1 MENITK
7 LNQKDPIQLS
17 DHFTYTR
24 LLRFVIAPIAM
35 MIFTS
40 IYGVVDGLFV
50 SNFVGKTQFAALN
63 LIMPLL
69 IVLGAVGFM
78 LGTGGTAIV
87 AKTFG
92 MGDKARANEY
102 FSLLI
107 YTTVISGIVLA
118 VLGIV
123 FSRPVALLLGATE
136 DMVDYC
142 VLYANIVLSAFPF
155 FMLQNI
161 FQSFFITAEKPRLG
175 LYVTVLAGCMNMV
188 LDALFV
194 AVFEW
199 GLAGAAAATA
209 LSQFTGGA
217 IPLVYFSLK
226 NSSTLRLGK
235 TRFYGKML
243 LDACINGSSEFMTN
257 VSASVVTMLY
267 NFQLMRFAGQN
278 GVAAYGVIMYVGF
291 IFAAI
296 FIGFVIGSSP
306 VVSFH
311 YGAENIEELQSL
323 FKKSL
328 RIILVMAISMVVLSI
343 VLAVPLS
350 SLFVGYDLELYE
362 ITLRGFIIFALG
374 YLVSGF
380 NIFGSSFFTALNNG
394 GVSAAI
400 SFMRTLVFQVST
412 ILILP
417 ELFALDGI
425 WIATVIAEVLS
436 LAVTVIFLVT
446 MRKRYNYI

>member
-1 MENITK
+1 MHNRNRKGKYMENITK

-188 LDALFV
+188 IV
-194 AVFEW
+194 TIEKN
-199 GLAGAAAATA
+199 
-209 LSQFTGGA
+209 A
-217 IPLVYFSLK
+217 IL
-226 NSSTLRLGK
+226 
-235 TRFYGKML
+235 
-243 LDACINGSSEFMTN
+243 C
-257 VSASVVTMLY
+257 
-267 NFQLMRFAGQN
+267 
-278 GVAAYGVIMYVGF
+278 
-291 IFAAI
+291 
-296 FIGFVIGSSP
+296 
-306 VVSFH
+306 
-311 YGAENIEELQSL
+311 
-323 FKKSL
+323 
-328 RIILVMAISMVVLSI
+328 
-343 VLAVPLS
+343 
-350 SLFVGYDLELYE
+350 
-362 ITLRGFIIFALG
+362 
-374 YLVSGF
+374 
-380 NIFGSSFFTALNNG
+380 
-394 GVSAAI
+394 
-400 SFMRTLVFQVST
+400 
-412 ILILP
+412 
-417 ELFALDGI
+417 
-425 WIATVIAEVLS
+425 
-436 LAVTVIFLVT
+436 
-446 MRKRYNYI
+446 